1 MVCAPK
7 LAVHPQRCLHHKTW
21 VLPTEAKAPTV
32 WHTDFKLNPQTG
44 TQHMGIS
51 SLHTHDLGKSCLL
64 VGEGAQKLGRKPLL
78 SRRVPGFV
86 PTNITSALRNRQQ
99 TNTSRSPGTGI
110 GAGCVLVVKHWAGPC
125 CCVHCKPDMPQQKST
140 CWMEDTGKNTK
151 PGMHMA
157 LPASLGPCLGSIHWG
172 ALGYKHKTLKFV
184 EFPAKCQNLSV
195 PLSLRSGGRLG
206 GSGFW

>member
-32 WHTDFKLNPQTG
+32 WHTDFKLNPQAG

-86 PTNITSALRNRQQ
+86 PTNIMSALRNRQQ

-110 GAGCVLVVKHWAGPC
+110 GAGCVLVVKHWAGALAS
-125 CCVHCKPDMPQQKST
+125 VHIVSLT
-140 CWMEDTGKNTK
+140 CHNKKAHAGW
-151 PGMHMA
+151 
-157 LPASLGPCLGSIHWG
+157 
-172 ALGYKHKTLKFV
+172 KTLART
-184 EFPAKCQNLSV
+184 PNLACTWLCQQAWGLAWDQYMGVLLVTSIKPLNLWSSQQNVKISV
-195 PLSLRSGGRLG
+195 YPC
-206 GSGFW
+206 FCTVV